1 MLEVTS
7 VSDWQLPGLGAG
19 SRGAGGAGDAVPRG
33 GAQRQPEL
41 GLQRGQAPA
50 LRLAQVIVTRYT
62 CHGTR
67 DTGHVTRDT

>member
-1 MLEVTS
+1 MIGEMLEVTS

-19 SRGAGGAGDAVPRG
+19 PRGAGGAGDAVPRG

-50 LRLAQVIVTRYT
+50 LRLAQVIVTR
-62 CHGTR
+62 
-67 DTGHVTRDT
+67 DT